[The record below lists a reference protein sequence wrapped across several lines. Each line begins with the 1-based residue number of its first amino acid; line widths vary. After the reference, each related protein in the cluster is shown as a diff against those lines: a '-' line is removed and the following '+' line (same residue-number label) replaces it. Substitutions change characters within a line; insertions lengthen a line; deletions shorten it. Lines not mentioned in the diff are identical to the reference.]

1 METDRMLADVAD
13 AAARRDDVAVR
24 SPVGVDHLR
33 RARRGRSESRS
44 RRRRR
49 RTGKIRRNPVSPR
62 RVAVTAA
69 VVAALRPLAEAAR
82 ETQAARVLVAV
93 ALRPHAEAARETET
107 ARVLAAVVAA
117 AALRPLAEAA
127 RETETA
133 RVLAAVVAA
142 AALRPLAEAARET
155 ERARVLAAVVAA
167 VPTDREAAF
176 DPGVRVV
183 TAAARARCVAGAPAG
198 DAARRRTVEA
208 ANDAAG
214 VGAPN
219 AGEVAVAAAVLR
231 G

>member
-44 RRRRR
+44 RRRKR
-49 RTGKIRRNPVSPR
+49 RTTKIRRNPVNPR
-62 RVAVTAA
+62 RVAVTAE
-69 VVAALRPLAEAAR
+69 VVAALRR
-82 ETQAARVLVAV
+82 
-93 ALRPHAEAARETET
+93 
-107 ARVLAAVVAA
+107 
-117 AALRPLAEAA
+117 LAEAA

-142 AALRPLAEAARET
+142 
-155 ERARVLAAVVAA
+155 
-167 VPTDREAAF
+167 VPTNREAAF

-183 TAAARARCVAGAPAG
+183 TAAARAQCVAGAPAG
-198 DAARRRTVEA
+198 DAARRLTVEA

-219 AGEVAVAAAVLR
+219 AGEVAVAVVALR